1 MRRDVSLKGKLL
13 VAMPGMNDSRF
24 DRSVIFMCAHN
35 ESGAM
40 GMIVNKAAPMMHFA
54 DLVDKLD
61 IAPAGGRLNIAED
74 ILQKPVL
81 YGGPVEK
88 FRGFVLHS
96 AEYHSAE
103 TSPQLAKGIAL
114 TATLDVLRDIA
125 VGDGPERAILMLGY
139 AGWSPGQLDHEIQ
152 SNGWLHCDADHDII
166 FSGDVLKTYDRVMAK
181 IGIDLRML
189 SNDVGHG

>member
-1 MRRDVSLKGKLL
+1 MRKDMSLKGKLL

-61 IAPAGGRLNIAED
+61 IAPEGGRTKIAEEV
-74 ILQKPVL
+74 LQKQVL

-96 AEYHSAE
+96 AEYNSAE
-103 TSPQLAKGIAL
+103 TSPQLSKGIAL

-125 VGDGPERAILMLGY
+125 VGQGPKRAILMLGY
-139 AGWSPGQLDHEIQ
+139 AGWSPGQLDQEIQ
-152 SNGWLHCDADHDII
+152 NNGWLHCDADHDII
-166 FSGDVLKTYDRVMAK
+166 FGGEIIKVYDQAMAK
-181 IGIDLRML
+181 IGIDPRML
-189 SNDVGHG
+189 SSDVGHG